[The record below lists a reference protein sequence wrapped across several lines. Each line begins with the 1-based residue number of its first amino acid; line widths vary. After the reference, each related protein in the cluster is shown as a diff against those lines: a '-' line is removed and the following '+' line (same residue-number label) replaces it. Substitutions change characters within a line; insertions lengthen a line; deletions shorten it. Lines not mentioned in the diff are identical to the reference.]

1 MSLLAPEQMD
11 RIKHR
16 QFENISTIHLSE
28 MFMVGLTMVEAMT
41 FESAMEAY
49 DLEKLEIVEGYL

>member
-28 MFMVGLTMVEAMT
+28 MFMVGLTMVETMT